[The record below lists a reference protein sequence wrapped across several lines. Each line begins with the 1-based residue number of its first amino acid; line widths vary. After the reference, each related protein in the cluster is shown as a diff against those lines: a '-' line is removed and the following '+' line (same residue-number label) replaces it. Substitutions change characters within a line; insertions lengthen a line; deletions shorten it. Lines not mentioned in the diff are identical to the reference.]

1 MKAPGIWQG
10 IGWALA
16 STPGGAT
23 RLRLAARMAW
33 ALLRYPSALRRWMAM
48 VWELQA
54 RGLVTDLS
62 AEFLRAVRPYVHRGQ
77 SVQDRVVQLTDHA
90 DWLEG
95 ALQPVALR
103 QLAAGQPVMLA
114 QLQAP
119 RGYES
124 MRLQL
129 QRAPAHSP
137 EGELLLTLALHREAQ
152 VHVTQPVDVA
162 AVAFSCF
169 RVQGKRCLAIGGVR
183 GQRHPVLRLSPQEI
197 TQALSGWKAPVLML
211 RVMQEL
217 AQYWDLHLIGL
228 DPAWHPLHAW
238 YYAASPRH
246 REMAGRIASSHNMLW
261 KHFDAQRGPGGWMV
275 LPAHSDDRLAATA
288 LSPEKRARQIQRADY
303 WIRTGN
309 LLRTE
314 FRGVLLRP
322 DPRAELNRNTE
333 AHTIQGMFSGYD
345 ESRHGEPSSVLDSLP
360 ASQF

>member
-1 MKAPGIWQG
+1 MKSPRIWQG
-10 IGWALA
+10 IAWALT
-16 STPGGAT
+16 STPGGTT

-33 ALLRYPSALRRWMAM
+33 ALLRYPGALRRWMAV

-54 RGLVTDLS
+54 RGLVQDLP
-62 AEFLRAVRPYVHRGQ
+62 AEFLRAVRPFVHRGQ
-77 SVQDRVVQLTDHA
+77 TVQDRVVQLTDHA

-114 QLQAP
+114 DLSAP
-119 RGYES
+119 RGYEF

-137 EGELLLTLALHREAQ
+137 EGELLLTLTLQRAAE

-183 GQRHPVLRLSPQEI
+183 GQRHPVLRLSPNEI

-217 AQYWDLHLIGL
+217 AQFWELHLIGL
-228 DPAWHPLHAW
+228 DPAHHTLYAWH
-238 YYAASPRH
+238 YAASPRH
-246 REMAGRIASSHNMLW
+246 REMARRIAGSHDMLW

-275 LPAHSDDRLAATA
+275 LPPHSDDRLAATA

-309 LLRTE
+309 LLRVE
-314 FRGVLLRP
+314 FRNVLLRP
-322 DPRAELNRNTE
+322 DPRAELARQTE
-333 AHTIQGMFSGYD
+333 SQTIQGMFSGYD
-345 ESRHGEPSSVLDSLP
+345 ESRHGTPSSVLDSLP